1 MKESRIALV
10 LYRLLLRLYPA
21 QFREDYESE
30 VMLVFRRDWCNQRSR
45 AAALWYFITVATAVL
60 SDAPREHFA
69 MLRSD
74 LHYALRRSFRSP
86 WFTVV
91 TIATLALGMGVN
103 SALFSV
109 VKPVLLENLPY
120 GHPDQL
126 ARVWIRNPKQGFDH
140 DISNWPRLED
150 WRRAICFKSVAGFTR
165 TRLILTGDTEPLQ
178 LQGASVTANFLSM
191 LEVRPV
197 LGRDFDQSE
206 QGPGRRCRLRAVCD
220 PLSGAP

>member
-1 MKESRIALV
+1 MKESRTALF
-10 LYRLLLRLYPA
+10 LYRLFLRLYPA
-21 QFREDYESE
+21 QFREDYETE
-30 VMLVFRRDWCNQRSR
+30 VMLVFRREWGNQPSLS
-45 AAALWYFITVATAVL
+45 AALWFFITVVTAL
-60 SDAPREHFA
+60 LIDAPREHFA

-74 LHYALRRSFRSP
+74 LHYAFRRSFRSP

-109 VKPVLLENLPY
+109 VKSVLLEKLPY

-150 WRRAICFKSVAGFTR
+150 WRRATCFKSVAGFTR
-165 TRLILTGDTEPLQ
+165 ARLILTGDTEPLQ

-197 LGRDFDQSE
+197 LVI
-206 QGPGRRCRLRAVCD
+206 GPGISE
-220 PLSGAP
+220 PI